1 LLISHI
7 SDTHLGYSQFN
18 LHEREEDVYEVFEE
32 AVDKSISEHAEIV
45 IVAGDVFH
53 TPRPNGSS
61 IIKLANQL
69 KKLKERS
76 IPVFFILGEH
86 DITRLQDIPVPYVFH
101 DLKLATRLEEN
112 QPVRYNGITI
122 FGFNKE
128 RKSNIES
135 LLQKFKITEQ
145 MVKEQ
150 KQVDIEGKNNKNIL
164 VLHQGLVD
172 FNRFA
177 GELAST
183 DLPKGFDYYAMGH
196 YHDHVEKRFDYL
208 NNSLIAYPGS
218 IDLSPSE
225 GIKDVDKGFFLTDV
239 SAQEVRTNWVKLER
253 RRAQFAV
260 DIEYKSIVDQLATI
274 IKKLRNYEKKPVI
287 MLRISGKQINSKVV
301 AAQLIKLNDFCLH
314 YVWQPVEEEQ
324 VSLHTAYDG
333 KPADIDNELQRLAKE
348 ALKSED
354 LTSLAINEILPLAGR
369 GDSSATLDLIWRLYN
384 NTKKGMKKEEKGG

>member
-1 LLISHI
+1 
-7 SDTHLGYSQFN
+7 
-18 LHEREEDVYEVFEE
+18 
-32 AVDKSISEHAEIV
+32 
-45 IVAGDVFH
+45 
-53 TPRPNGSS
+53 
-61 IIKLANQL
+61 
-69 KKLKERS
+69 
-76 IPVFFILGEH
+76 
-86 DITRLQDIPVPYVFH
+86 
-101 DLKLATRLEEN
+101 
-112 QPVRYNGITI
+112 
-122 FGFNKE
+122 
-128 RKSNIES
+128 
-135 LLQKFKITEQ
+135 

-150 KQVDIEGKNNKNIL
+150 KQVGIEGKNNKNIL

-225 GIKDVDKGFFLTDV
+225 GIKYVDKGFFLTDV

-260 DIEYKSIVDQLATI
+260 DIEYKSIVDQLTTI

-287 MLRISGKQINSKVV
+287 MLKISGKQINSKVI

-324 VSLHTAYDG
+324 VSLHTTYDG

-369 GDSSATLDLIWRLYN
+369 GDSGATLDLVWRLYN
-384 NTKKGMKKEEKGG
+384 DTKKEMKKEEKDG

>member
-61 IIKLANQL
+61 IINLANQL

-135 LLQKFKITEQ
+135 LLQKFKITER

-150 KQVDIEGKNNKNIL
+150 KQVGIEGKNNKNIL

-208 NNSLIAYPGS
+208 DNSLIAYPGS

-225 GIKDVDKGFFLTDV
+225 GIKYVDKGFFLTDV

-260 DIEYKSIVDQLATI
+260 DIEYKSIVDQLTTI

-287 MLRISGKQINSKVV
+287 MLKISGKQINSKVI

-369 GDSSATLDLIWRLYN
+369 GDSGATLDLVWRLYN
-384 NTKKGMKKEEKGG
+384 DTKKEMKKEEKDG

>member
-1 LLISHI
+1 
-7 SDTHLGYSQFN
+7 
-18 LHEREEDVYEVFEE
+18 
-32 AVDKSISEHAEIV
+32 
-45 IVAGDVFH
+45 
-53 TPRPNGSS
+53 
-61 IIKLANQL
+61 LANQL

-135 LLQKFKITEQ
+135 LLQKFKITER

-150 KQVDIEGKNNKNIL
+150 KQVGIEGKNNKNIL

-208 NNSLIAYPGS
+208 DNSLIAYPGS

-225 GIKDVDKGFFLTDV
+225 GIKYVDKGFFLTDV

-260 DIEYKSIVDQLATI
+260 DIEYKSIVDQLTTI

-287 MLRISGKQINSKVV
+287 MLKISGKQINSKVI

-324 VSLHTAYDG
+324 LSLHITYDG

-384 NTKKGMKKEEKGG
+384 NTKKGMTNEEKDG

>member
-1 LLISHI
+1 MLISHI

-150 KQVDIEGKNNKNIL
+150 KQVGIEGKNNKNIL

-239 SAQEVRTNWVKLER
+239 SAQEVRTNWVKLEK

-260 DIEYKSIVDQLATI
+260 DMEYKSIVDQLATI

-354 LTSLAINEILPLAGR
+354 LTWLAINEILPLAGR

-384 NTKKGMKKEEKGG
+384 NTKKE

>member
-1 LLISHI
+1 MLISHI
-7 SDTHLGYSQFN
+7 SDIHLGYSQFN

-61 IIKLANQL
+61 IINLANQL

-135 LLQKFKITEQ
+135 LLQKFKITER

-150 KQVDIEGKNNKNIL
+150 KQVGIEGKNNKNIL

-208 NNSLIAYPGS
+208 DNSLIAYPGS

-225 GIKDVDKGFFLTDV
+225 GIKYVDKGFFLTDV

-260 DIEYKSIVDQLATI
+260 DIEYKSIVDQLTTI

-287 MLRISGKQINSKVV
+287 MLKISGKQINSKVI

-384 NTKKGMKKEEKGG
+384 NTKKGMTNEEKDG